1 MSEEFIISVT
11 LPGTPEHFTRSCS
24 GSIRIGRSPDVD
36 LQLVHPLVSRRHAE
50 IDMRDDGTFVITDLG
65 SRNGTVVND
74 ELVLAGRRELRG
86 EASLQVGP
94 YVLRLAPGAIVEEET
109 FISDVSQNPATRVAL
124 DSGLRLL
131 LVDGKPV
138 VEGLTGLEFRLME
151 ALMAAQPRLVPN
163 QELGD
168 SIWGDGLWDSY
179 MLHNLVRR
187 VRRKLEAR
195 ELPADELI
203 VSVPGGGYR
212 VA

>member
-24 GSIRIGRSPDVD
+24 GNTRIGRSPDVD
-36 LQLVHPLVSRRHAE
+36 LQLVHPLVSRHHLE
-50 IDMRDDGTFVITDLG
+50 VDMLDDGTFVINDLG
-65 SRNGTVVND
+65 SRNGTVIND
-74 ELVLAGRRELRG
+74 QVLQSGSREVRG

-94 YVLRLAPGAIVEEET
+94 YLLRLTPGNVIEEET
-109 FISDVSQNPATRVAL
+109 FIGDISHNPSGRVTL

-131 LVDGKPV
+131 LVDGQPA

-151 ALMAAQPRLVPN
+151 ALAAAQPRLVPN
-163 QELGD
+163 QILGD
-168 SIWGDGLWDSY
+168 AIWGSGLWDTY

-187 VRRKLEAR
+187 VRRKLETKD
-195 ELPADELI
+195 LPADELI